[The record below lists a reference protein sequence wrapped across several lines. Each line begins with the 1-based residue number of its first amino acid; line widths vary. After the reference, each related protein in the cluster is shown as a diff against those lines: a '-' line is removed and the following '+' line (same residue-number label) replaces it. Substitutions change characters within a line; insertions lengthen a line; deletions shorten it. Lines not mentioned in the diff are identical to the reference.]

1 MLLKSSPFELDREAM
16 ILRNNKLLKHYDQL
30 NIIRNRKNLFLPKIS
45 SLSKNNIFSPKKTL
59 GKNFKYKQLIQL
71 KINEENEQMCNKIKE
86 ISNRPFKKVLPEQKL
101 FFNLL
106 NFKKK
111 SRNNIRKQN
120 FEFLVKS
127 NDAIRKRINDIN
139 PVINHKALALEYQKT
154 RKIYKLNKKLKPCL
168 SGGNNCLTRD
178 DYSFLEKS
186 KDSFSKDVK
195 LKKIKIKKL
204 GLFKKV

>member
-101 FFNLL
+101 FFNLI

-154 RKIYKLNKKLKPCL
+154 RKIYKLNKKLKPCF

>member
-101 FFNLL
+101 FFNLI

-120 FEFLVKS
+120 FEFLIKS
-127 NDAIRKRINDIN
+127 NDAMRKRISDIN

-186 KDSFSKDVK
+186 RDSFSKDVK

>member
-101 FFNLL
+101 FFNLI

-139 PVINHKALALEYQKT
+139 PVINHKVLALEYQKT

>member
-101 FFNLL
+101 FFNLI

>member
-1 MLLKSSPFELDREAM
+1 MKLKYSPFKLDKEFM
-16 ILRNNKLLKHYDQL
+16 IQRNNKLLKHYDQL

-101 FFNLL
+101 FFNLI

>member
-101 FFNLL
+101 FFNLI

-120 FEFLVKS
+120 FEFLIKS